1 MTYSLV
7 NMPVLGFDLCRLA
20 GGRTIAEILL
30 RTLQLDEAGTAEL
43 AARPRGHRP
52 VSRPRPVPAL
62 AATLRDLREDPTVPV
77 ASAQSVRILER
88 SMLGDFDAL
97 VRLVRD
103 DMLDWTW
110 DQAGSVRF
118 QHPDAVATVEIVVDL
133 MADVYA
139 DERTPRVTEH
149 LVPGGPAAA
158 SDIDLGPQADAVHG
172 LLDAVA
178 SMTPPQVAAMRS
190 VATGAAR
197 AAWANAV
204 HDASWAVYL
213 TGRLRPAAAAQ
224 LLAVRAFGDAGFTA
238 RDGAHGVWNA
248 LSGAVQA
255 TVVADLIDGD
265 SASLLTSHCRWALG
279 A

>member
-20 GGRTIAEILL
+20 GGRTIAELLL
-30 RTLQLDEAGTAEL
+30 RTLQLDEAALAEL

-52 VSRPRPVPAL
+52 TSRPRPVPAL
-62 AATLRDLREDPTVPV
+62 AVTLRELRDDPAVPI

-110 DQAGSVRF
+110 DQAGSVRC
-118 QHPDAVATVEIVVDL
+118 QHPDAVAVTEIVVDL

-139 DERTPRVTEH
+139 DEHTTAGSGH
-149 LVPGGPAAA
+149 LVPGGPVAT
-158 SDIDLGPQADAVHG
+158 SDVDLGPQSDAVHG

-178 SMTPPQVAAMRS
+178 AMTPTQVAAMRS
-190 VATGAAR
+190 VASGAAR
-197 AAWANAV
+197 ATWANAV

-224 LLAVRAFGDAGFTA
+224 LLAVRAFGDAGFSA

-255 TVVADLIDGD
+255 TVVADLVDGD